1 MEGYFSLGL
10 FRLLPAFR
18 RLEAEAQEHLKE
30 EFALLLR
37 RLCRAGGSLRAY
49 SLVGLS
55 AEADLL
61 LFQGAEDP
69 KAFQALRREANR
81 TRFMGYLEPVALF
94 LDRGE
99 GEPGMTPWPSSPTGW
114 KAPLLRGR
122 RSSRGGRWSSWRGP
136 SPSSS
141 PWRWRRGGIWPSP
154 GASGKLW
161 TTWAEG

>member
-1 MEGYFSLGL
+1 MERYFSLGL

-37 RLCRAGGSLRAY
+37 RYAERGGSLRAY

-99 GEPGMTPWPSSPTGW
+99 GEPGEDPVALFPYGLEGTPPQGA
-114 KAPLLRGR
+114 KVLQGRQVVLLEGPLALLF
-122 RSSRGGRWSSWRGP
+122 P
-136 SPSSS
+136 L
-141 PWRWRRGGIWPSP
+141 
-154 GASGKLW
+154 AV
-161 TTWAEG
+161 AEGGYLALPRGFREALDDLG